1 MRHVIDHV
9 MGTYPYSRPV
19 TLTEALL
26 GAVGRSEPTVCV
38 STRPTTHFRTLF
50 EMGPGA
56 SIMLSLRTLS
66 RASSVD
72 ILYLPYASA
81 HRFSW
86 AVSRQ
91 GLPLSTDT
99 SLSLIFGAEHESR
112 IGGVQKSQPLEL
124 HGDSR

>member
-1 MRHVIDHV
+1 MRHV

-38 STRPTTHFRTLF
+38 
-50 EMGPGA
+50 
-56 SIMLSLRTLS
+56 
-66 RASSVD
+66 
-72 ILYLPYASA
+72 
-81 HRFSW
+81 
-86 AVSRQ
+86 
-91 GLPLSTDT
+91 LPLSTDT
-99 SLSLIFGAEHESR
+99 SLSLILGAEHESR

>member
-1 MRHVIDHV
+1 
-9 MGTYPYSRPV
+9 
-19 TLTEALL
+19 
-26 GAVGRSEPTVCV
+26 
-38 STRPTTHFRTLF
+38 
-50 EMGPGA
+50 
-56 SIMLSLRTLS
+56 MLSLRTLS

-99 SLSLIFGAEHESR
+99 SLSLILGAEHESR
-112 IGGVQKSQPLEL
+112 IGGVQKTSAPRVARGQSMTIAAGTSQAPRDLF
-124 HGDSR
+124 